1 MDRGEWYRSEQHT
14 KPREMRARQRLQ
26 RIAAEENLFSRCREH
41 KENGR
46 HRQGLADCSLARGI
60 EAEMNAASHGRQKRS
75 QKKRR
80 GAEGRSKNEIPEPTT
95 MQRTSQ
101 RAKRQLFEQC
111 PTRPADQRRGNQ
123 NRPMSR
129 GK

>member
-1 MDRGEWYRSEQHT
+1 MDRGEWYRREQHT
-14 KPREMRARQRLQ
+14 KPREMRARQCLQ

-41 KENGR
+41 KQNGR

-60 EAEMNAASHGRQKRS
+60 ETKMNAASHGRQKSS

-80 GAEGRSKNEIPEPTT
+80 GAERRSKTEIPEPTT

-101 RAKRQLFEQC
+101 RDRK
-111 PTRPADQRRGNQ
+111 
-123 NRPMSR
+123 S
-129 GK
+129 